1 MKIYDPRKC
10 FQDFPELALL
20 SSDTALCAGSFE
32 GKGACAGKNSLIFLD
47 FLLNFDILGDSGGS
61 LFIKKDKKYLAVG
74 IISTS
79 LRAPGGFCDTKRH
92 QIFTEVAAYHKW
104 LMDVAIGS
112 Y

>member
-1 MKIYDPRKC
+1 MLPGLPRVGSAFKRH
-10 FQDFPELALL
+10 
-20 SSDTALCAGSFE
+20 SSLCWRFE

-61 LFIKKDKKYLAVG
+61 LFIKKDKKYLAAG

-79 LRAPGGFCDTKRH
+79 LRAPGGFCDTNRH